1 MATVLGIFDD
11 YETERK
17 RKLDE
22 VEDPPAFSGL
32 NGVQPDPSY
41 WLMTMKVCEARLA
54 EIAARTWQDPKAWY
68 NGNVYTAPEPAYRNL
83 GTEAT
88 EGSAGAFDLD
98 LLQMSLG
105 GGVLS
110 TGVTYH
116 VPSWPGAPH
125 LIKDYRTYDGHYKYE
140 RYERSFGASGNE
152 GPVSEPTEEQY
163 RLWQVRDTALQTEK
177 ARIKAMHASALH
189 SMIQHYGKSLTTD
202 SDRVW
207 RRYEEPEDGKY

>member
-11 YETERK
+11 YYETERK
-17 RKLDE
+17 RKLGE
-22 VEDPPAFSGL
+22 MEGPPAFLGL

-54 EIAARTWQDPKAWY
+54 EIAARTWQDPKVWY
-68 NGNVYTAPEPAYRNL
+68 NAKVRSFEPAYRGL
-83 GTEAT
+83 GADGTQ
-88 EGSAGAFDLD
+88 GSAGALDLD

-105 GGVLS
+105 DGVLS

-116 VPSWPGAPH
+116 GTPPPYLV
-125 LIKDYRTYDGHYKYE
+125 KDYKTYDGHYKYE
-140 RYERSFGASGNE
+140 QYARSGGLGSQ
-152 GPVSEPTEEQY
+152 GPVDEPTDEEY

-177 ARIKAMHASALH
+177 ARVKAMHASALH